1 MVTDKPNSKEQNE
14 YAKNVKGQPIYIL
27 DAESGRKGYW
37 CIGCGE
43 EMEAVRR
50 IKNVH
55 HKSYFRHVA
64 KDVDK
69 ERKCTFSNQDYR
81 HRLAIDI
88 LQRTKRIKV
97 PNLYKYSLDG
107 SIAILLE
114 ESKFLEAH
122 SVRAELT
129 FYEDND
135 GNVLFG
141 KNPQIETKNLLI
153 RPDITFFDIYG
164 KPFLFIEIVV
174 LHRLDDDKKA
184 KIKRLGINTIQISIP
199 KDSPE
204 NIAMSLLITK
214 NTKWVFNNVE
224 QNTDYFQLSNRISEG
239 ILPIDTIEMG
249 FFRESFVCRENQIKN
264 LIRGLKK
271 CVGSQYYRSIE
282 QQLES
287 EASRIEE
294 ATREHQ
300 SRLDEIQ
307 AGLEREIYSE
317 LESRRETFES
327 KRGQFEEKSLDLE
340 RRYYKRRKEITREQE
355 SSGRRIRSRQSIGR
369 TDNEIRREFGIKEEQ
384 IDYEQ
389 GIVSDQE
396 RYTDKNLREESRFEN
411 NFEREAASIGK
422 EFEKLEKLERNNFE
436 RLRKGIQ
443 SKIERYR
450 ELKAEV
456 EDGIRSEYERESQ
469 QKVERINDRDV
480 QSSDE
485 LSERIK
491 SILELRGLLDNYND
505 VQATLER
512 YRKGRTIIKNGTY
525 KE

>member
-1 MVTDKPNSKEQNE
+1 MITDKSTPKEQNE
-14 YAKNVKGQPIYIL
+14 YAKNVKGEPMYIL
-27 DAESGRKGYW
+27 EAESGRKGYW

-50 IKNVH
+50 IKNIH
-55 HKSYFRHVA
+55 HKSYFRHIA
-64 KDVDK
+64 KDVDI

-97 PNLYKYSLDG
+97 PNLYKYAPDG
-107 SIAILLE
+107 SEAILLE
-114 ESKFLEAH
+114 ETKFVEAH

-129 FYEDND
+129 FYEDD
-135 GNVLFG
+135 KGNVLFG
-141 KNPQIETKNLLI
+141 KNPEIENKNLLI
-153 RPDITFFDIYG
+153 RPDVTFFDIHG
-164 KPFLFIEIVV
+164 KPVLLIEIVV
-174 LHRLDDDKKA
+174 SHKLDDEKKA
-184 KIKRLGINTIQISIP
+184 KIKRLGINTIQITIP

-204 NIAMSLLITK
+204 NIAKNLLITK

-224 QNTDYFQLSNRISEG
+224 QNTDYFQLSNRTSEG

-264 LIRGLKK
+264 LLRGLKK

-287 EASRIEE
+287 EISRIEE
-294 ATREHQ
+294 ATNKHR
-300 SRLDEIQ
+300 SRLDDLQ
-307 AGLEREIYSE
+307 AGIEREIHSE
-317 LESRRETFES
+317 LESRRESLEARRS
-327 KRGQFEEKSLDLE
+327 KLRKRDSDLE
-340 RRYYKRRKEITREQE
+340 SRYFKRRREITEEQANADREIKFRYRVGKTE
-355 SSGRRIRSRQSIGR
+355 
-369 TDNEIRREFGIKEEQ
+369 DDIRREFELEEEQ

-389 GIVSDQE
+389 GIVSKQE
-396 RYTDKNLREESRFEN
+396 GYVDNDLQSESRFKD
-411 NFEREAASIGK
+411 NFERETVSIEQ
-422 EFEKLEKLERNNFE
+422 EFGKLEKIERNKFE
-436 RLRKGIQ
+436 PLREGIQ
-443 SKIERYR
+443 SKIEGYR
-450 ELKAEV
+450 KLKAEV
-456 EDGIRSEYERESQ
+456 EDGIRSGYERESQ